1 MRGEEGGREGGR
13 EGRRERQRD
22 EEGGREVEVG
32 RNKSGGEE
40 RIPGTL

>member
-1 MRGEEGGREGGR
+1 MGGKRG
-13 EGRRERQRD
+13 